1 MTQGSTPK
9 DKPVIQS
16 DLIMLDLKCK
26 TSEEVIRTLSQSLL
40 DRGWV
45 KDGFLQ
51 AILAREK
58 EYPTGLPT
66 GGTAV
71 AIPHT
76 NAEFVLKSAM
86 VTAILTEPVPFR
98 NMADPDEFL
107 PVRIIFLLAMKEPA
121 FQVLWLKQL
130 MGLLGKP
137 DLLQK
142 LLGMKDGAL
151 IAAVLNDLIQ
161 PA

>member
-1 MTQGSTPK
+1 MTQGANTQE
-9 DKPVIQS
+9 KPVIQS
-16 DLIMLDLKCK
+16 DLVMLDLDCK
-26 TSEEVIRTLSQSLL
+26 TSEEVIRTLSNSLL
-40 DRGWV
+40 ERGWV
-45 KDGFLQ
+45 KEGFLQ
-51 AILAREK
+51 AILEREK

-66 GGTAV
+66 GGAAV

-86 VTAILTEPVPFR
+86 VTAILKEPVLFQ
-98 NMADPDEFL
+98 NMADPDEAL
-107 PVRIIFLLAMKEPA
+107 PVRIVFLLAMKEPA

-142 LLGMKDGAL
+142 LLVLDDREKITVILNEL
-151 IAAVLNDLIQ
+151 IK
-161 PA
+161 PT